1 METSSGSEENHI
13 HKHHFHHSSSQNMQ
27 PDHHH
32 DGILSFNSIVIII
45 VSIITIIVLL
55 AIFLIIAL
63 LRRLKSSKAN
73 KTSCKDI
80 QIGSSRF
87 IAHTTINFTS
97 SPDVKGGGCLYGSHS
112 RSNNNKGGQ
121 VFTYKELELA
131 TDKFSEANVMS
142 NIGGI
147 GGGFG
152 VVYRGVLSSDG
163 TLAAIKKIHRDRK
176 QGERAFRMEVDLLSH
191 LHSPY
196 LVELLGYCADQNHRL
211 LVYEYMPNGTL
222 NHHLHLHLH
231 LSDSS
236 SNRYQPLDWGTRLVI
251 ALDCARAL
259 EFLHEHAVPSVI
271 HRDFK
276 CSNVLLDHNFRAKV
290 TGFGLAKTVSDK
302 INGQIS
308 TRVLGTTGYLAP
320 EYASTGKLTT
330 KSDVYSYGVVL
341 LELLTG
347 RVPIDSN
354 RPSGEHVLV
363 SWALPRLTS
372 RQKVV
377 EMVDPCIQG
386 QYSKKDLIQ
395 VAAIAAMC
403 VQPEA
408 DYRPLMTDVVQSLIP
423 LVKNSNTCSS
433 ISSGSTRFQHQTPS
447 PRYERPLWN
456 CTKSYDTEE
465 SILHC
470 HSEQ

>member
-1 METSSGSEENHI
+1 MEASSSSEENHV
-13 HKHHFHHSSSQNMQ
+13 HKHHFRHSSSQNM
-27 PDHHH
+27 HHH
-32 DGILSFNSIVIII
+32 QHGIFSFNSIIIII
-45 VSIITIIVLL
+45 VSIITVVVLL
-55 AIFLIIAL
+55 AIFLIIVL
-63 LRRLKSSKAN
+63 LRRLKSAKDN

-97 SPDVKGGGCLYGSHS
+97 SPDVKGGGCLYGGHS
-112 RSNNNKGGQ
+112 RSNPTSSRHNNNKRVVQ
-121 VFTYKELELA
+121 VFTYKDLELA
-131 TDKFSEANVMS
+131 TDTFSEANVVS

-163 TLAAIKKIHRDRK
+163 TLAAIKKIHRDGK

-191 LHSPY
+191 LRSPY
-196 LVELLGYCADQNHRL
+196 VVELLGYCADQNHRL
-211 LVYEYMPNGTL
+211 LIYEFMPNGTL
-222 NHHLHLHLH
+222 HHHLHLH

-236 SNRYQPLDWGTRLVI
+236 SNQYQPLDWGTRLVI

-259 EFLHEHAVPSVI
+259 EFLHEHAVPSII

-276 CSNVLLDHNFRAKV
+276 CSNVLLDLNFRAKV
-290 TGFGLAKTVSDK
+290 TGFGLAKMVSDK

-347 RVPIDSN
+347 RVPIDSS
-354 RPSGEHVLV
+354 RPPGEHVLV
-363 SWALPRLTS
+363 SWALPRLTF
-372 RQKVV
+372 REKVV
-377 EMVDPCIQG
+377 KMVDPCLQG

-423 LVKNSNTCSS
+423 LVKNNNTCSS

-447 PRYERPLWN
+447 PRY
-456 CTKSYDTEE
+456 
-465 SILHC
+465 
-470 HSEQ
+470 